1 MATSPTTTEQHEQHE
16 HQETMFE
23 DSTGFPDTYSEEASF
38 EASEDTSE
46 EIADEASG
54 EMHGETV
61 HQTNHDMHANESEQ
75 PSSQATPASTSSAA
89 VGPEADAESDSLSL
103 TVFSVDDFAALEER
117 VLKAVSLVRRER
129 QGHAAA
135 EERARA
141 LEAQLLQ
148 LEAKVQS
155 QVPAIT
161 KLQQEIDSLRVER
174 EQVRQRVDRLLSQ
187 LDALEL

>member
-1 MATSPTTTEQHEQHE
+1 MATTPTTTEQHDQ
-16 HQETMFE
+16 QETMFE

-38 EASEDTSE
+38 EASEDTPE

-54 EMHGETV
+54 EVHGETA
-61 HQTNHDMHANESEQ
+61 HHTHHDVHANESEQ
-75 PSSQATPASTSSAA
+75 PSSQAASNSVAA
-89 VGPEADAESDSLSL
+89 ADPSPDVDSDSLPM

-117 VLKAVSLVRRER
+117 VLKAVSLVRSER
-129 QGHAAA
+129 QRRTAA
-135 EERARA
+135 EERTSA

-148 LEAKVQS
+148 LEAQVQS
-155 QVPAIT
+155 QAPAFA